1 MKVEGGI
8 FAVGAIFYFVVAA
21 VYYYASAEVVGT
33 TALVLT
39 GGLAAIVGTY
49 ILVTGKRIGDRPE
62 DRLDGEIAEADANYG
77 FYSPHS
83 WWPLMVGTAFSLIF
97 LGLVFAVWLMVLAS
111 VFLVIA
117 VAGWLFEYETG
128 DFSE

>member
-8 FAVGAIFYFVVAA
+8 FATGAIFYFVVAA
-21 VYYYASAEVVGT
+21 IYYYASAEVVGT

>member
-1 MKVEGGI
+1 MKIEGGI
-8 FAVGAIFYFVVAA
+8 FAFGAIFYFIVAA
-21 VYYYASAEVVGT
+21 IYYYASAEVVGT

-83 WWPLMVGTAFSLIF
+83 WWPLMVGAAFSLVF
-97 LGLVFAVWLMVLAS
+97 LGLVFAVWLMVLAA

>member
-1 MKVEGGI
+1 MKIEGGI
-8 FAVGAIFYFVVAA
+8 FAFGAIFYFIVAA
-21 VYYYASAEVVGT
+21 IYYYASAEVVGT

>member
-1 MKVEGGI
+1 
-8 FAVGAIFYFVVAA
+8 
-21 VYYYASAEVVGT
+21 
-33 TALVLT
+33 
-39 GGLAAIVGTY
+39 
-49 ILVTGKRIGDRPE
+49 
-62 DRLDGEIAEADANYG
+62 
-77 FYSPHS
+77 
-83 WWPLMVGTAFSLIF
+83 MVGTAFSLIF

>member
-1 MKVEGGI
+1 MKIEGGI
-8 FAVGAIFYFVVAA
+8 FAFGAIFYFIVAA
-21 VYYYASAEVVGT
+21 IYYYASAEVVGT

-97 LGLVFAVWLMVLAS
+97 LGLIFAVWLMVLAS